1 MNEEKDR
8 YGDFISL
15 LERAREDDYFAG
27 KEREVLEKL
36 KRRLEEA
43 QLDKVKL
50 HNMNCPRCG
59 ISLDQ
64 SSLLDFAVSRCSECG
79 GIWISH
85 RALQQ
90 FLNMKKI
97 EMDANSWSKHPLVQ
111 LWTDEQRQT
120 TR

>member
-43 QLDKVKL
+43 QLGKLEL
-50 HNMNCPRCG
+50 HNMKCPQCG
-59 ISLDQ
+59 ISLDK
-64 SSLLDFAVSRCSECG
+64 SSLLEFAVSRCSECG

-85 RALQQ
+85 HVLQQ

-97 EMDANSWSKHPLVQ
+97 ELDANSCPKHPLIPV
-111 LWTDEQRQT
+111 WADEQRQT